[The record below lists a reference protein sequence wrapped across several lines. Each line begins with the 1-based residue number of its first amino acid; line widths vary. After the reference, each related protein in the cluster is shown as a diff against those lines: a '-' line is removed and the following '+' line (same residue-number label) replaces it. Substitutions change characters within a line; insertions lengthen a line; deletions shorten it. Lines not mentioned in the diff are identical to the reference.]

1 MTEQKE
7 DTLRSSTQ
15 LKMPAQD
22 KKQRTPEPVS
32 EPVDKP
38 AETIELD
45 PWPGEPLPKILCLS
59 ATLMQCCNSPKSST
73 GE

>member
-1 MTEQKE
+1 MEEQRE

-15 LKMPAQD
+15 LKNADQD
-22 KKQRTPEPVS
+22 KKRVAEPVS

-38 AETIELD
+38 AETMELD

-59 ATLMQCCNSPKSST
+59 ATLMQYCNPPKSST